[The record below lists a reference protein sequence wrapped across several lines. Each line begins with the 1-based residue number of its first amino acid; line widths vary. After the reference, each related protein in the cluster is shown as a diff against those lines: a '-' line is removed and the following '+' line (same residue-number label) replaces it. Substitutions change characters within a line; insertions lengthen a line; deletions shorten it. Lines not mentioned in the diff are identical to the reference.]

1 MVSAWCLV
9 YILTFIIYIHN
20 EPYSHIF
27 IYIIDILHGL
37 IFQIFTNEY
46 IYQRSPFKLGGGNE
60 EQYYQLG
67 TL

>member
-46 IYQRSPFKLGGGNE
+46 IYQRSPFKLGGKMRD
-60 EQYYQLG
+60 